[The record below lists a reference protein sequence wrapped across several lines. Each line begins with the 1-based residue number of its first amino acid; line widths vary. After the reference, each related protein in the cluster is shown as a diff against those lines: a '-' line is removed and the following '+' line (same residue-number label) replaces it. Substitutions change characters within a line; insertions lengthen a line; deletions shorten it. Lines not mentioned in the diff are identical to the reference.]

1 MRYKKSL
8 IFNSFE
14 LLYKSLVMQIYGS
27 GFLKFQK
34 VFLLLSLSAAA
45 VLAQGTGDSVFIINQ
60 TTTNNSAGV
69 VADYVAG
76 EIGEGLQNQFPCVDY
91 SSPEDVKAVLDAA
104 RDKQLL
110 TGELS
115 QEQLANIAGAIG
127 ARYVMLVSVTVLP
140 NGQTVVTA
148 RLLDTK
154 TARTIANES
163 ETAANAEAAFD
174 NAESVAKK
182 LMQRFSDIFKN
193 RCEPH
198 WTGSITQTRLIQMS
212 ETQNYKTSSDTKSK
226 NLSATA
232 NIVLQPMTLG
242 FSGRS
247 ATQAR
252 VTQNYRYLEEFISK
266 QAAEIPCREPGRN
279 TYYKKVTGE
288 FKKVQL
294 ENGTG
299 ANVVTIFIRFFDDGR
314 YTIYA
319 SGFKPVKTTI
329 RNETSNNP
337 ADCRPVPTSTANEN
351 EGSKNFVYINLEGQV
366 DPKKPDVLTGKKVE
380 GDLKTEQQTW
390 TWNLRLVNPN
400 KKKQTPPKN

>member
-69 VADYVAG
+69 VADYLAG

-127 ARYVMLVSVTVLP
+127 ARYVVLVSVTVLP

-380 GDLKTEQQTW
+380 GDLKTGQQTW

>member
-1 MRYKKSL
+1 
-8 IFNSFE
+8 
-14 LLYKSLVMQIYGS
+14 
-27 GFLKFQK
+27 
-34 VFLLLSLSAAA
+34 LLSLSAAA

-69 VADYVAG
+69 VADYLAG

-127 ARYVMLVSVTVLP
+127 ARYVVLVSVTVLP

>member
-1 MRYKKSL
+1 MKEKFK
-8 IFNSFE
+8 I
-14 LLYKSLVMQIYGS
+14 LYKNT
-27 GFLKFQK
+27 FQSVFFSK
-34 VFLLLSLSAAA
+34 TLAVFLLLPLFA
-45 VLAQGTGDSVFIINQ
+45 VCAFGQGAGDSVFIINQ

-69 VADYVAG
+69 VADYLAG

-91 SSPEDVKAVLDAA
+91 SSPEDVKAVLDAL

-115 QEQLANIAGAIG
+115 QEQLADIAGAIG
-127 ARYVMLVSVTVLP
+127 ARYVVLVSVTVLP
-140 NGQTVVTA
+140 NGQTIVTA

-154 TARTIANES
+154 TTGTIANES
-163 ETAANAEAAFD
+163 ETAATPEAAFD
-174 NAESVAKK
+174 TAESLAKK
-182 LMQRFSDIFKN
+182 MMQSFAKIFKN

-198 WTGSITQTRLIQMS
+198 WTGSVTHTRLIQMS
-212 ETQNYKTSSDTKSK
+212 ETENRKTSSNTKSK

-247 ATQAR
+247 STEAR
-252 VTQNYRYLEEFISK
+252 VTQNYRYLEEYISK

-288 FKKVQL
+288 FKKVL
-294 ENGTG
+294 VENGSG
-299 ANVVTIFIRFFDDGR
+299 ADVVTVFIRFYDDGR

-319 SGFKPVKTTI
+319 TGIKPIKTKVKV
-329 RNETSNNP
+329 ETNSNP
-337 ADCRPVPTSTANEN
+337 AECRPLQASTVSEN
-351 EGSKNFVYINLEGQV
+351 EDTKNFVYINLEGQV
-366 DPKKPDVLTGKKVE
+366 DPKNPNVLTGKKVE
-380 GDLKTEQQTW
+380 GDLKTGQQTW

-400 KKKQTPPKN
+400 KKK